1 MSLRIMLRIGIVVMA
16 CGLAAL
22 TVLLLNTWRFP
33 ARQLPGE
40 SPTVAAVHGHQ
51 VAEKLAAALR
61 IPTISPQEPEGP
73 HPETWH
79 LWHVFVQQA
88 FPSMHKTLHRESV
101 GPGSVLY
108 TWHGQDPTL
117 APVVLL
123 GHFDVVP
130 IAPGTAQAWSVPPFA
145 GAIAD
150 GYVWG
155 RGALDDKAGVI
166 CLQEAVDSLVQAGFQ
181 PRRTLYLAFGHD
193 EELGGGQGALL
204 IANLLRARGIKPVY
218 VLDEWSPVVSGL
230 LPGLTAPVALIGIAE
245 KGFLNMELSTEMP
258 GGHSSMPPRDTAIG
272 LLSRAI
278 TRLEAQPLPARQQGP
293 LYEMLQYVGPEM
305 PLLQRVIFAN
315 LWLFG
320 ALVQRRLAASP
331 ATNAALRTTMAPT
344 MIHSG
349 IKDNVLP
356 AQARAVVN
364 VRILPGD
371 SQGIILEH
379 MRRAINDPRVHLRPL
394 PGVVEPPPVTPTN
407 TAGFA
412 VLHRTIRQLFPEAV
426 VAPSLVVGGT
436 DARHYAPLTDTVLRF
451 RPFRLTANDL
461 QRFHGI
467 DERISIANVAQ
478 GVQFFAQLIR
488 NTDTL
493 ETKR

>member
-1 MSLRIMLRIGIVVMA
+1 MHLRIMLRIGLGVMA
-16 CGLAAL
+16 CGLAVL
-22 TVLLLNTWRFP
+22 TVLLINTQRFP
-33 ARQLPGE
+33 SRQLPGK
-40 SPTVAAVHGHQ
+40 SPTVPAVHGHQ

-61 IPTISPQEPEGP
+61 IPTISPQEPAAAD
-73 HPETWH
+73 PEAWH
-79 LWHVFVQQA
+79 AWHAFVQQA
-88 FPSMHKTLHRESV
+88 FPSLHNVLRRESV
-101 GPGSVLY
+101 GPASVLY

-117 APVVLL
+117 APVVFL

-130 IAPGTAQAWSVPPFA
+130 IAPGTEQVWSVPPFA
-145 GAIAD
+145 GTIAD

-155 RGALDDKAGVI
+155 RGALDDKAAVI
-166 CLQEAVDSLVQAGFQ
+166 CLQEAVDRLVQAGFQ
-181 PRRTLYLAFGHD
+181 PRRTVYLAFGHD

-204 IANLLRARGIKPVY
+204 IANLLRARNIKPAY

-230 LPGLTAPVALIGIAE
+230 LPGLAAPIALIGIAE
-245 KGFLNMELSTEMP
+245 KGSMNVEISTEMP
-258 GGHSSMPPRDTAIG
+258 GGHASMPPRDTTIG

-278 TRLEAQPLPARQQGP
+278 TRLESQPLPARQQGP
-293 LYEMLQYVGPEM
+293 LYEMLRYVGPEM

-320 ALVQRRLAASP
+320 PLVQRRLAASP

-344 MIHSG
+344 IMHSG

-371 SQGIILEH
+371 SPATILEH
-379 MRRAINDPRVHLRPL
+379 MQRAINDPRVHLHSL
-394 PGVVEPPPVTPTN
+394 PGVVEPPPVTRLD

-412 VLHRTIRQLFPEAV
+412 VLHRTIRQLFSDVV

-436 DARHYAPLTDTVLRF
+436 DARHYAALTDTVLRF
-451 RPFRLTANDL
+451 RPFRLAANDL
-461 QRFHGI
+461 QRFHGM
-467 DERISIANVAQ
+467 DERISLANVAQ
-478 GVQFFAQLIR
+478 GVRFFEQLIR

-493 ETKR
+493 EAEQ